1 LPIASGG
8 QSFEFR
14 YSAGSSGVAKT
25 PLIVDYNDI
34 TALTNFKAS
43 GDIETSSN
51 FIASGGIETGSDISF
66 KGATGTKYIYFPD
79 TGSHTGQL
87 NMQAGFGSGLAG
99 GALTMFGQNHATKA
113 GSVNIGITAIG
124 SKFTISDTA
133 FGGGAELASVDR
145 SGNGVFLGT
154 VSAAS
159 YSGGAA
165 LTGTPTAPTA
175 AVGTNTTQIAT
186 TAFTQTVAR
195 PYKVYTALLTQSG
208 TSAPTAVV
216 LENTL
221 GGSVV
226 WSWIGVGQYRA
237 TLVGAFPV
245 DKVVCFIT
253 RQHVGTAQTY
263 VLYSARNSDDVVNVL
278 TRDTAALADGV
289 MSGASFEIRVYN

>member
-43 GDIETSSN
+43 GNIETSSK
-51 FIASGGIETGSDISF
+51 FIASGDIETGSDIGF
-66 KGATGTKYIYFPD
+66 KGSTGTKYIYFPD
-79 TGSHTGQL
+79 TGVHTGQL

-99 GALTMFGQNHATKA
+99 GALTLFGQNHATKA
-113 GSVNIGITAIG
+113 GSVNIGVTAIG

-154 VSAAS
+154 VSASPATLS
-159 YSGGAA
+159 TELVTKGQLDAA
-165 LTGTPTAPTA
+165 G
-175 AVGTNTTQIAT
+175 
-186 TAFTQTVAR
+186 R
-195 PYKVYTALLTQSG
+195 PYKVYVALLDQAG
-208 TSAPTAVV
+208 TAAPVPVV

-221 GGSVV
+221 GFIPTYSYAIVGIYAVAGTFPLAKTSVT
-226 WSWIGVGQYRA
+226 IQNTGRA
-237 TLVGAFPV
+237 EVFVSNPTS
-245 DKVVCFIT
+245 I
-253 RQHVGTAQTY
+253 QIN
-263 VLYSARNSDDVVNVL
+263 SRNSSG
-278 TRDTAALADGV
+278 ALADGWIART
-289 MSGASFEIRVYN
+289 MIEIRVYP